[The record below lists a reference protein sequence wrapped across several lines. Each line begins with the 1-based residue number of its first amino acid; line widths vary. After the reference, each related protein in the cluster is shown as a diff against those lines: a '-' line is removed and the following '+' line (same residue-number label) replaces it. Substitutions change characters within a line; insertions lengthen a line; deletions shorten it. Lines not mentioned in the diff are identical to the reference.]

1 MSLPAGACSAC
12 LCGVG
17 GEWEIG
23 LYACLGYAINSALT
37 FGYVTC
43 LFRNQSAHLNQL
55 ACCAVGHEEVQT
67 QRVQQRGQREPEH
80 PEKQWRLRLRPV
92 APRRMQLGL

>member
-1 MSLPAGACSAC
+1 MQR
-12 LCGVG
+12 VFVWRG

-80 PEKQWRLRLRPV
+80 PEKQWRLRLRPM